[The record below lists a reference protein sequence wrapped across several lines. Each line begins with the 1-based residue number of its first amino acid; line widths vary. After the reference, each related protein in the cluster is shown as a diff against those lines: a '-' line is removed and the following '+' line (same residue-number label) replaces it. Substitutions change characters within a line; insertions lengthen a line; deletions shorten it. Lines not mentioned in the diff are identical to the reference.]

1 MELKP
6 YFLYE
11 RYPALRECEKAIEEA
26 ARILDE
32 TYKKGGRI
40 YCCGNGGSA
49 ADCEHIVGEL
59 MKGFLK
65 KRPLAAG
72 EKEVLSAFGKEGEY
86 LAANLQGAIP
96 AVSLVNSVGL
106 GTAFANDV
114 APELVFAQQIYGLGR
129 EGDALIAISTSG
141 NSKNVIY
148 AILAAKARGVK
159 VIGLTGA
166 GGGKMAPLCDCPV
179 LTPSHSTP
187 EIQEYHLSIYHY
199 LCQKVE
205 KNNFPE

>member
-1 MELKP
+1 MEKKP

-11 RYPALRECEKAIEEA
+11 RYPALKECSEAIEA
-26 ARILDE
+26 AAQTLDE
-32 TYKKGGRI
+32 TYKKGGTI

-65 KRPLAAG
+65 KRPLSGA
-72 EKEVLSAFGKEGEY
+72 EKEELSSLGAEGEY
-86 LAANLQGAIP
+86 LAAELQKGVP

-114 APELVFAQQIYGLGR
+114 APELIFAQQIYSLGKK
-129 EGDALIAISTSG
+129 GDALIAISTSG

-148 AILAAKARGVK
+148 AILAAKAKGVK
-159 VIGLTGA
+159 VVGLTGA
-166 GGGKMAPLCDCPV
+166 SGGRMAALCDHAI
-179 LTPSHSTP
+179 LAPSDSTP
-187 EIQEYHLSIYHY
+187 EIQEYHLPIYHY

-205 KNNFPE
+205 KENFPE

>member
-1 MELKP
+1 MKSP

-11 RYPALRECEKAIEEA
+11 RYPALESCKDDIEKAA
-26 ARILDE
+26 QALKE
-32 TYKKGGRI
+32 TFKNGGTI

-65 KRPLAAG
+65 KRPLSG
-72 EKEVLSAFGKEGEY
+72 EEKERLAAFGEEGEF
-86 LAANLQGAIP
+86 LAGRLQGAIP

-114 APELVFAQQIYGLGR
+114 APELIFAQQIYGLGKI
-129 EGDALIAISTSG
+129 GDVMIAISTSG

-148 AILAAKARGVK
+148 AILAAKAKGVK
-159 VIGLTGA
+159 VVGLTGE
-166 GGGKMAPLCDCPV
+166 GGGRMAPLCDV
-179 LTPSHSTP
+179 AIKAPSNSTP
-187 EIQEYHLSIYHY
+187 EIQEYHLPIYHY
-199 LCQKVE
+199 LCQLLE
-205 KNNFPE
+205 KENFAE

>member
-1 MELKP
+1 MKSP

-11 RYPALRECEKAIEEA
+11 RYPALVCCKDDIEKAA
-26 ARILDE
+26 QALNE
-32 TYKKGGRI
+32 TFKNGGVI

-65 KRPLAAG
+65 KRTLSDEEKTRLSAYG
-72 EKEVLSAFGKEGEY
+72 EKGDY
-86 LAANLQGAIP
+86 LACNLQGAIP

-114 APELVFAQQIYGLGR
+114 APELVFAQQIYGLGKAH
-129 EGDALIAISTSG
+129 DALIAISTSG

-148 AILAAKARGVK
+148 AILSAKAKGVT
-159 VIGLTGA
+159 VIGLTGQ
-166 GGGKMAPLCDCPV
+166 GGGEMASLCDIV
-179 LTPSHSTP
+179 IKAPSNSTP
-187 EIQEYHLSIYHY
+187 EIQEYHLPIYHY
-199 LCQKVE
+199 LCQFVE
-205 KNNFPE
+205 KENFAE

>member
-1 MELKP
+1 MEKKP

-11 RYPALRECEKAIEEA
+11 RYPALRECEESIEAA
-26 ARILDE
+26 ARILGE
-32 TYKKGGRI
+32 TYASGGTI

-65 KRPLAAG
+65 KRPLAA
-72 EKEVLSAFGKEGEY
+72 KETETLASFGTEGEY

-114 APELVFAQQIYGLGR
+114 APELIFAQQIYGLGR
-129 EGDALIAISTSG
+129 SGDALIAVSTSG

-148 AILAAKARGVK
+148 AILAARAKGVK
-159 VIGLTGA
+159 VVGLTGKS
-166 GGGKMAPLCDCPV
+166 GGKMASLCDCTV
-179 LTPSHSTP
+179 KAPSDSTP
-187 EIQEYHLSIYHY
+187 EIQEYHLPIYHY

-205 KNNFPE
+205 KDNFPE